1 MNLLSVL
8 VLRLVTCLL
17 SSDHKLKIW
26 STGLQIWALCG
37 SDIMF
42 ILGHVL
48 PCLSETIKSNQIY
61 LLLFPQRESR
71 ATSSCFSWWT
81 PRHPQVRGD
90 IIWVCGFYPLQC
102 YPEQASPIPTE
113 GHCWLKPGGHWRT
126 SEGWWFTCHLRFS
139 TLFCFVLNHLFHR
152 LLVFTLHYTNA
163 VGIRTRWIMLVQEPE
178 GSLLFWLGQTWKKT
192 KPIFVLVLFIDVAL
206 KKKIFACDLSTVRR
220 HPCSGSYSGTMIP
233 SNSRSQNGW
242 ERKESRCCDCPDL
255 SLTDMLCSESC
266 AQTNTAN
273 LNELMQHCEEE
284 WARIPPQWHERLI
297 NHTENDY
304 FSLLL
309 VKVVLLH
316 HQSKLVFTGLVEG

>member
-1 MNLLSVL
+1 MDPKASPGQRRYNLGVRILS
-8 VLRLVTCLL
+8 T
-17 SSDHKLKIW
+17 
-26 STGLQIWALCG
+26 A
-37 SDIMF
+37 
-42 ILGHVL
+42 VL
-48 PCLSETIKSNQIY
+48 PWASLSNS
-61 LLLFPQRESR
+61 
-71 ATSSCFSWWT
+71 
-81 PRHPQVRGD
+81 
-90 IIWVCGFYPLQC
+90 
-102 YPEQASPIPTE
+102 
-113 GHCWLKPGGHWRT
+113 HWRSLLT
-126 SEGWWFTCHLRFS
+126 ETRRTLEDIRGLVVYVPQDLRFS

-242 ERKESRCCDCPDL
+242 EREESRCCDGPDL

>member
-1 MNLLSVL
+1 MDPKASLGQRRYNLGVWILS
-8 VLRLVTCLL
+8 T
-17 SSDHKLKIW
+17 
-26 STGLQIWALCG
+26 A
-37 SDIMF
+37 
-42 ILGHVL
+42 VL
-48 PCLSETIKSNQIY
+48 PWASLSNTRWRSLLTETRRTLEDIRGLVVY
-61 LLLFPQRESR
+61 VPQN
-71 ATSSCFSWWT
+71 
-81 PRHPQVRGD
+81 
-90 IIWVCGFYPLQC
+90 
-102 YPEQASPIPTE
+102 
-113 GHCWLKPGGHWRT
+113 
-126 SEGWWFTCHLRFS
+126 LRFS
-139 TLFCFVLNHLFHR
+139 TLFCFVLTQH
-152 LLVFTLHYTNA
+152 
-163 VGIRTRWIMLVQEPE
+163 RTRWIMLVQEPE

-206 KKKIFACDLSTVRR
+206 KKKIFAWDLSTERR
-220 HPCSGSYSGTMIP
+220 HPYSGSYSGTMIP

-242 ERKESRCCDCPDL
+242 ERKESRCCDGPDR

-284 WARIPPQWHERLI
+284 WARIPPQWRERLI